1 MIAEFG
7 MQLLEIIIGAIF
19 SLLDILPD
27 MPPTITNAIDS
38 FFDLIWQGVNLVSF
52 FLPMDTV
59 VILIPIVIA
68 IVNFD
73 KIWKLIM
80 FILRKIPFVGI
91 K

>member
-1 MIAEFG
+1 MICEFALKAVDFITQG
-7 MQLLEIIIGAIF
+7 IF
-19 SLLDILPD
+19 ALLDVLPSLPD
-27 MPPTITNAIDS
+27 TIINAIDS
-38 FFDLIWQGVNLVSF
+38 FFNLIWQGVHLVSF

-59 VILIPIVIA
+59 KVLIPIVIA

-80 FILRKIPFVGI
+80 FIVRKIPFLDI